1 MTPAAKDWLALT
13 GFDPVYGARPLR
25 RLIQT
30 SIEDRLARKVLSGGV
45 HEGDT
50 VVFDVDET
58 SDGLVIVEPQPAS
71 V

>member
-1 MTPAAKDWLALT
+1 MT

-30 SIEDRLARKVLSGGV
+30 SIEDQLARKVLSGEV
-45 HEGDT
+45 HEGDN